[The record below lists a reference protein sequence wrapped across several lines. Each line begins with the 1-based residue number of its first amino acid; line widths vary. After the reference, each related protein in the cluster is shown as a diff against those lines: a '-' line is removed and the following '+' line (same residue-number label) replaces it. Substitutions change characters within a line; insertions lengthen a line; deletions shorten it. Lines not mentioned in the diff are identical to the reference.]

1 MKEKHSPGATKHK
14 FGARTRKYKHGA
26 RPENI
31 NLGPRMTATAR
42 ARDCEMP
49 AVYYNLDTIISYRF
63 SKVS

>member
-49 AVYYNLDTIISYRF
+49 AV
-63 SKVS
+63 